1 MFNYNALNDY
11 EFEELCKDVMGRML
25 NTQLRSF
32 GKGRDGGIDLKD
44 NNPNYNIVV
53 QVKHYINSDYS
64 NLISSLKKEV
74 DKVKKI
80 NPNQYYVCCAKT
92 LSPPNVK
99 EIYGLFETYMKS
111 EKNIITLKEIED
123 FLKEESNNDIVRKH
137 FKLWLSAS
145 NILSEMFN
153 QSVYIDSQVLIED
166 VNEEYKYYVQTDEYS
181 QCIKYL
187 DESRVL
193 LLTGSPGVGKTTIS
207 KMLILNYLDKG
218 YRLRYSTNG
227 EISDIKNSIV
237 ANGETPEIIL
247 LDDCLGQYYFN
258 LRGSESSIEL
268 ISLIKFV
275 TRMKNK
281 ILILNSRVTVLNE
294 AKRVSLQFEKFIEN
308 KKMKIKI
315 IDMDKM
321 SILNKAKI
329 LYNHMYF
336 NQVPREYYESIKTNK
351 QFKNIINHRNYNP
364 RIIEYITQHYK
375 DASPENYYSFILKY
389 LNSPEQIWKDEFEI
403 KLEEVDRIFM
413 YILFSLT
420 DTTMSEV
427 VLKECFNKRLLISS
441 IDKTLNHFENV
452 LTRLNKSM
460 IKIVDNKGEK
470 EISVINPSVNDY
482 LNKIFFSNRVE
493 LENTRGTIVFY
504 EQIDRCYKNDE
515 VDNIIKQKIVDNKFL
530 KLKLINGNKYKHIE
544 ILLLCKIAEFK
555 VLNNQ
560 YTANISEY
568 IQQLESE
575 AFEDKN
581 AINKMEVIKGFLEE
595 PLRSFY
601 NLDKLLLDLDFINS
615 ICEDL
620 ELEDLIYMTNIIY
633 QIIKNRDNEPLLN
646 KFESLVS
653 SYIEKQIEIYLESI
667 EVDVY
672 FEDIYISTYFKE
684 CENQVRKLELK
695 DGDEFQATVIDYVID
710 KMYKDF
716 RNYIIYELRE
726 FINKLELESI
736 TGKLNLYID
745 KIQFDQ
751 YQFEKYIIRYVDL
764 YLQPDYDD
772 MYDMWKENQIEAE
785 LGYSNDDE
793 YMNEIDNIFDR

>member
-11 EFEELCKDVMGRML
+11 EFEELCKDVTEKIL
-25 NTQLRSF
+25 DTHLRSF

-44 NNPNYNIVV
+44 NDPNYNIVV

-64 NLISSLKKEV
+64 NLISTLKKEV
-74 DKVKKI
+74 DKVKKL

-99 EIYGLFETYMKS
+99 EIYGLFEPYMKS
-111 EKNIITLKEIED
+111 EKNIITLKEIDD

-166 VNEEYKYYVQTDEYS
+166 INEEYKYYVQTDEYS

-237 ANGETPEIIL
+237 ANAETPEIIL

-258 LRGSESSIEL
+258 LRVSDSSIEL

-294 AKRVSLQFEKFIEN
+294 AKRVSLQFEKFVEN

-315 IDMDKM
+315 MDMDKM
-321 SILNKAKI
+321 NILNKAKI
-329 LYNHMYF
+329 LYNHIYF
-336 NQVPREYYESIKTNK
+336 NEVPRAYYESIKTNK
-351 QFKNIINHRNYNP
+351 RFENIINHRNYNP

-375 DASPENYYSFILKY
+375 DVSPENYYSFILKY

-403 KLEEVDRIFM
+403 KLKEVDRIFM

-420 DTTMSEV
+420 DITVNEV

-441 IDKTLNHFENV
+441 IDTTLNNFENV

-460 IKIVDNKGEK
+460 IKIIDNNGKK

-482 LNKIFFSNRVE
+482 LNKIFFSNKAE
-493 LENTRGTIVFY
+493 LEKIRKSIVFY

-515 VDNIIKQKIVDNKFL
+515 IDNIIKQKIVDNSFL
-530 KLKLINGNKYKHIE
+530 KLKLIDGNKYKHIE
-544 ILLLCKIAEFK
+544 ILLLYKIAEFK
-555 VLNNQ
+555 ILNNQ
-560 YTANISEY
+560 YIDNINEY

-575 AFEDKN
+575 TFEDKS
-581 AINKMEVIKGFLEE
+581 AINKMDVIKEFFEE
-595 PLRSFY
+595 PLCLFY
-601 NLDKLLLDLDFINS
+601 NVDKLLVDLEFINI
-615 ICEDL
+615 ICKDL
-620 ELEDLIYMTNIIY
+620 ELEDLVYITNVIYK
-633 QIIKNRDNEPLLN
+633 IIKNIDNEILLN
-646 KFESLVS
+646 KFEILVS
-653 SYIEKQIEIYLESI
+653 SSIEQQIEIYLESI

-672 FEDIYISTYFKE
+672 FEDIYISTYFDE
-684 CENQVRKLELK
+684 SENEVRKLALT
-695 DGDEFQATVIDYVID
+695 DGEEFHSTVIDYVID
-710 KMYKDF
+710 KMYKDLKI
-716 RNYIIYELRE
+716 YIIYELKE
-726 FINKLELESI
+726 LINNLELESI
-736 TGKLNLYID
+736 NGKFNLYID
-745 KIQFDQ
+745 KIRFDK
-751 YQFEKYIIRYVDL
+751 YKFEEYIIRYVEL
-764 YLQPDYDD
+764 YLEPDYDD
-772 MYDMWKENQIEAE
+772 MYETWKDDQIEAE
-785 LGYSNDDE
+785 LGYSNDEE
-793 YMNEIDNIFDR
+793 YMSEIDNIFDR